1 MTAAELRVERRQPV
15 PAEVRKH
22 PLAHRSGI
30 ELLCLILAA
39 GEHWRPL
46 SERQRDALRRA
57 YRTTVDALRPEDE
70 GTTIPPP
77 LLPDDTHAATVRS
90 LERRGLAADGRMTP
104 LAVQVVQLADLP
116 KRGEQP

>member
-1 MTAAELRVERRQPV
+1 MTAAELRVDRRRPV
-15 PAEVRKH
+15 PTEVRKH

-30 ELLCLILAA
+30 ELLGLILMA

-57 YRTTVDALRPEDE
+57 YLTAVASLRPEDE

-77 LLPDDTHAATVRS
+77 LLPDGTHPATVRS
-90 LERRGLAADGRMTP
+90 LERRGLADAGRMTP
-104 LAVQVVQLADLP
+104 LAVQVVQLADRSARKETP
-116 KRGEQP
+116 